1 MTVGCSVLNGIATLV
16 PSRLRE
22 YHRRQEKK
30 KKEVPNGRE
39 ECWYGQGIHEPT
51 VGEAHMA

>member
-1 MTVGCSVLNGIATLV
+1 MTVGCSVLNGIDTLV

-22 YHRRQEKK
+22 YHRRQGG

-39 ECWYGQGIHEPT
+39 ECWYGHGIHEPT
-51 VGEAHMA
+51 VGKAHMA